1 MIAPVA
7 VSDVS
12 GREWASLMWGFF
24 WRGIVFT
31 IGCAFGGAI
40 AGGICGAIIGVVM
53 GVAGFPLQRITSVT
67 QSVGFV
73 LGLVV
78 GILGLRVYIT
88 WLLQSRFGPFRL
100 VLIRRDGVQPSGTG
114 HSVTVG
120 TA

>member
-1 MIAPVA
+1 MNESTRDMIAPVA

-12 GREWASLMWGFF
+12 GGEWASLIW
-24 WRGIVFT
+24 
-31 IGCAFGGAI
+31 
-40 AGGICGAIIGVVM
+40 
-53 GVAGFPLQRITSVT
+53 
-67 QSVGFV
+67 GFV

-100 VLIRRDGVQPSGTG
+100 VLVRRDGAQPSGAG
-114 HSVTVG
+114 HSVTVR